1 MKLRLL
7 IILILGLNI
16 SYGQKTNLPDELFG
30 FRLGQ
35 YKSVVINEL
44 GKPSNTQEL
53 EDSTLVDFY
62 YLSTDSS
69 SYVGFQYLATQGNP
83 IYAIQLSGKKVDRLF
98 YGINL
103 GDNDKKLELEFGKPE
118 KILTQD
124 FNEKP
129 AITWIYE
136 NLNLSILLID
146 NKIESLR
153 IWDNYEQK
161 NYNHPTIED
170 LLAIIKTSNKSK
182 IADILSPGLEIYYCD
197 KVITWKNSFHKDIY
211 LEKSSV
217 MDFIINNDYGL
228 ATLIRKKDLVHDLN
242 LRVVTGTGTFP
253 VYKFPNENLISE
265 LVLKFEQGR
274 YKIWEIKYKCD
285 N

>member
-1 MKLRLL
+1 MT
-7 IILILGLNI
+7 LGLNFC
-16 SYGQKTNLPDELFG
+16 YGQRTNLPDELFG

-35 YKSVVINEL
+35 YKSVIINEL
-44 GKPSNTQEL
+44 GQPNSTQEL
-53 EDSTLVDFY
+53 EDSTFVEFY
-62 YLSTDSS
+62 YVSRDSS

-103 GDNDKKLELEFGKPE
+103 GDSDKKLESQFGKPE

-124 FNEKP
+124 FNERP
-129 AITWIYE
+129 AITWMYE
-136 NLNLSILLID
+136 KLNISILLID

-161 NYNHPTIED
+161 DYNHPTIED
-170 LLAIIKTSNKSK
+170 LLAIIKTRNKSK

-197 KVITWKNSFHKDIY
+197 KVITWKNSFYKDIY
-211 LEKSSV
+211 LERSSV
-217 MDFIINNDYGL
+217 MDFIINDDYGL
-228 ATLIRKKDLVHDLN
+228 VTLVRKKDLVNDLN

-253 VYKFPNENLISE
+253 VYKFPNDNLISE
-265 LVLKFEQGR
+265 LVLKYEQGH
-274 YKIWEIKYKCD
+274 YKIWEIKYRCE